1 MNAAEIACALGDAR
15 RPGRVWRC
23 LCPLHGGHSLL
34 RATAVKFNLTMAAY
48 NLVAQVAQLTR
59 ITGRRHPMG
68 SIPAK
73 LAITNSSSPGLNH
86 ITASLARIFSGL
98 LPN

>member
-1 MNAAEIACALGDAR
+1 MELLLSVAESAHRLGIGKTRFPSAR
-15 RPGRVWRC
+15 RAQPAASD
-23 LCPLHGGHSLL
+23 GGQIQSDDG
-34 RATAVKFNLTMAAY
+34 AY

-73 LAITNSSSPGLNH
+73 LAITNSSSLGLNH
-86 ITASLARIFSGL
+86 ITASLARIFSNL

>member
-1 MNAAEIACALGDAR
+1 MERLLSVAESVHRLGIGKIRFFELQRRAQPAASD
-15 RPGRVWRC
+15 
-23 LCPLHGGHSLL
+23 GGQIQSDDG
-34 RATAVKFNLTMAAY
+34 AY

-73 LAITNSSSPGLNH
+73 LAITNSSSLGLNH
-86 ITASLARIFSGL
+86 ITASLARIFSNL
-98 LPN
+98 LAN

>member
-1 MNAAEIACALGDAR
+1 MRAARAASGVVFALCTAGKPAASD
-15 RPGRVWRC
+15 
-23 LCPLHGGHSLL
+23 GGQIQSDDG
-34 RATAVKFNLTMAAY
+34 AY

-73 LAITNSSSPGLNH
+73 LAITNSSSLGLNH
-86 ITASLARIFSGL
+86 ITASLARTFSNL